1 MFILSNSNHCESF
14 SSHLKA
20 KRILGNFIF
29 SVIVATFQV
38 QLVNKKVSQNAMELR
53 RGTSNELSLHRLGP

>member
-1 MFILSNSNHCESF
+1 MFILSNSNHWESF

-38 QLVNKKVSQNAMELR
+38 QLVNKKVSQNGAKK
-53 RGTSNELSLHRLGP
+53 GDQ